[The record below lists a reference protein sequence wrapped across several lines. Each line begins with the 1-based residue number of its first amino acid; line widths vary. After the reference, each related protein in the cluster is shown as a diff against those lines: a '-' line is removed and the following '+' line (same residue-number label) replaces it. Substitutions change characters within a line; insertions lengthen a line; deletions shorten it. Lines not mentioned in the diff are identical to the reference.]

1 MWNFVERLFI
11 LKLQCQTYFNIWL
24 NDKQFLHHFKRKPC
38 FDTGRKLSEEE
49 IVVLAGNFDGHVGSK
64 ALRASMEDMDM
75 E

>member
-1 MWNFVERLFI
+1 M
-11 LKLQCQTYFNIWL
+11 

-64 ALRASMEDMDM
+64 ALRASMEDVDMDFGTL
-75 E
+75 EYFSAGLVRHK

>member
-1 MWNFVERLFI
+1 M
-11 LKLQCQTYFNIWL
+11 

-49 IVVLAGNFDGHVGSK
+49 IVVLAGTFDGHVGSK

-75 E
+75 EWVIKKEKGFWYFLQS

>member
-1 MWNFVERLFI
+1 M
-11 LKLQCQTYFNIWL
+11 

-49 IVVLAGNFDGHVGSK
+49 IVVLAGNFDGNVGSK

-75 E
+75 EWVIKKEKGFWYFLQS

>member
-1 MWNFVERLFI
+1 M
-11 LKLQCQTYFNIWL
+11 

-64 ALRASMEDMDM
+64 ALRASMEDVDM
-75 E
+75 EWVIKKEKGFWYFLQS

>member
-1 MWNFVERLFI
+1 M
-11 LKLQCQTYFNIWL
+11 

-75 E
+75 QWVIKKEKGFWYFLQS

>member
-1 MWNFVERLFI
+1 M
-11 LKLQCQTYFNIWL
+11 

-75 E
+75 EWVIKKEKGFWYFLQS